1 MGVVRRNNYLPRS
14 SDYILGLPA
23 STRKTF
29 LIKKTVFKL
38 WGGGHTVI
46 KKNRQIK
53 EAKVLEIKEKLEK
66 AQGVVLADYQGLS
79 VEEDTMLRKSL
90 REAGV
95 EYKVYKN
102 SLVTRAANELGLGDV
117 VQYLEGP
124 VSIAFGYEDATAPAR
139 VLNNFAKDHKK
150 LELKAG
156 IVDGIVYDKA
166 GVEKL
171 ATIPSKEV
179 LIAKLLGSFK
189 APLSNLAYLLN
200 AIKEKKESESAE

>member
-1 MGVVRRNNYLPRS
+1 MN
-14 SDYILGLPA
+14 
-23 STRKTF
+23 
-29 LIKKTVFKL
+29 
-38 WGGGHTVI
+38 
-46 KKNRQIK
+46 KNRQIK
-53 EAKVLEIKEKLEK
+53 EAKVAEIKEKLQK
-66 AQGVVLADYQGLS
+66 AQAVVLADYQGLT
-79 VEEDTMLRKSL
+79 VEEDTALRKSL

-102 SLVTRAANELGLGDV
+102 NLVSLAAKELGVEGLDS
-117 VQYLEGP
+117 YLEGP

-139 VLNNFAKDHKK
+139 VLHTFAKDHKK

-156 IVDGIVYDKA
+156 VVDGVLYNKEE
-166 GVEKL
+166 VEKL

>member
-1 MGVVRRNNYLPRS
+1 MNNN
-14 SDYILGLPA
+14 
-23 STRKTF
+23 RK
-29 LIKKTVFKL
+29 
-38 WGGGHTVI
+38 
-46 KKNRQIK
+46 IK
-53 EAKVLEIKEKLEK
+53 EAKVAEIKEKLQNSK
-66 AQGVVLADYQGLS
+66 SIVLANYQGLT
-79 VEEDTMLRKSL
+79 VEEDTNLRKTL

-102 SLVTRAANELGLGDV
+102 NLVILAAKELGIKGLE
-117 VQYLEGP
+117 QYLEGP

-139 VLNNFAKDHKK
+139 VLHTFAKDHKK

-156 IVDGIVYDKA
+156 L
-166 GVEKL
+166 VEGALYNKEEIQQI

-189 APLSNLAYLLN
+189 APLSNLAYLVN

>member
-1 MGVVRRNNYLPRS
+1 MN
-14 SDYILGLPA
+14 
-23 STRKTF
+23 
-29 LIKKTVFKL
+29 
-38 WGGGHTVI
+38 
-46 KKNRQIK
+46 KNRQIK
-53 EAKVLEIKEKLEK
+53 EAKVAEIKEKLEK
-66 AQGVVLADYQGLS
+66 SQSIVLADYQGLT
-79 VEEDTMLRKSL
+79 VEEDTTLRKTL

-102 SLVTRAANELGLGDV
+102 NLVALAAKELGVEGLDA
-117 VQYLEGP
+117 YLEGP

-139 VLNNFAKDHKK
+139 VLHTFAKDHKK

-156 IVDGIVYDKA
+156 MVEGTLYNKA
-166 GVEKL
+166 EIEQI

-189 APLSNLAYLLN
+189 APLSNVAYLLN

>member
-1 MGVVRRNNYLPRS
+1 MN
-14 SDYILGLPA
+14 
-23 STRKTF
+23 
-29 LIKKTVFKL
+29 
-38 WGGGHTVI
+38 
-46 KKNRQIK
+46 KNRQIK
-53 EAKVLEIKEKLEK
+53 EAKVAEIKEKLEK
-66 AQGVVLADYQGLS
+66 AQGVVLANYQGLS
-79 VEEDTMLRKSL
+79 VEEDTALRKSL

-102 SLVTRAANELGLGDV
+102 SLVTLAAQELGLEAISE
-117 VQYLEGP
+117 YLEGP

-139 VLNNFAKDHKK
+139 VLHTFAKDHKK

-156 IVDGIVYDKA
+156 IVDKVVYDKA
-166 GVEKL
+166 QVEKL